1 MFVVNVIEILNK
13 FCMALQRVKSR
24 IIESVLKNPIVVSM
38 NLYYVKP

>member
-13 FCMALQRVKSR
+13 FCMALRGIKSR